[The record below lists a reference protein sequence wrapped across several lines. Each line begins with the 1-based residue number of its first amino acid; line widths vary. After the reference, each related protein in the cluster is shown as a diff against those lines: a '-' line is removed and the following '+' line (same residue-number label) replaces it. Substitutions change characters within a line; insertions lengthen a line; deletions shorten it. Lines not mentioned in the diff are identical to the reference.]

1 MSKLRKDKMSK
12 AVENYERKIN
22 NNETIIKDLVS
33 SFLVPN
39 IERTK
44 LQKTSKIC
52 YNKQFNYFHLCNSRA
67 RGEKIHRSC

>member
-33 SFLVPN
+33 SFLIPN

-44 LQKTSKIC
+44 LQKK
-52 YNKQFNYFHLCNSRA
+52 SR
-67 RGEKIHRSC
+67 IV